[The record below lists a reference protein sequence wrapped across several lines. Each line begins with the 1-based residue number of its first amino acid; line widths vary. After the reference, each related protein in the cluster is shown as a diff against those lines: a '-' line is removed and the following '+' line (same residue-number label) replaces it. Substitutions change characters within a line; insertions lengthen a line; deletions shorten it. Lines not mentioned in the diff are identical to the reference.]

1 MLEALIRV
9 KASTMQ
15 EPTRRARPAD
25 LMAAQK
31 SNPKVVFVAV
41 VGVLALAGL
50 PFLSKEIRRRE
61 QNVASMRDD
70 SYEAKERG
78 DAKDAA
84 RDNRLT
90 RSPR

>member
-1 MLEALIRV
+1 
-9 KASTMQ
+9 MQ
-15 EPTRRARPAD
+15 EPRRAARPAD

-31 SNPKVVFVAV
+31 GNPMVVFLAV
-41 VGVLALAGL
+41 VGVLAFAGL
-50 PFLSKEIRRRE
+50 PFLSKTIRQRE

-90 RSPR
+90 RSAR

>member
-1 MLEALIRV
+1 
-9 KASTMQ
+9 MQ
-15 EPTRRARPAD
+15 EAPRRAKPARPAD

-31 SNPKVVFVAV
+31 GNPKVVLFAV